1 MLAIKYNINYRQ
13 IILTSESNELVDVYQ
28 KSGRV
33 RSVRFLGFI
42 ALGSAKWFRKNE
54 ATPVRIRVTHL
65 SAEASKSLYNWS
77 ELRDGEFVQG
87 CIIHDGV
94 FAVTLNGKPR
104 VVKKQF

>member
-13 IILTSESNELVDVYQ
+13 IILTSESKELVEVYQ

-42 ALGSAKWFRKNE
+42 ALDSAKWFRKNE

-65 SAEASKSLYNWS
+65 SAETSKGLYDWT
-77 ELRDGEFVQG
+77 ELREGEFVQG
-87 CIIHDGV
+87 CIIHGGV
-94 FAVTLNGKPR
+94 FAVIFNGKPR
-104 VVKKQF
+104 VVKKQL